1 MSIRQQNDS
10 PPDYNTAVEDS
21 ILPVIPKSNKIYPI
35 VQPVQYN
42 SLTINSDFPQD
53 INQPNVNYPRHNI
66 QQSGANNNIGFR
78 PLPPLV
84 VPSQSSIN
92 NSSAKRQKP
101 PTFSK
106 PIIFLIIVGGVIVC
120 AAVGVGIYFIY
131 VEVGKHCLFIY
142 TIHYQISIKS
152 EKLKLKHFFIKAKK
166 FMSPVCNDGYSI
178 LDCSTGKQNLKQIKS
193 RIQY

>member
-84 VPSQSSIN
+84 VPSQSSMN

-106 PIIFLIIVGGVIVC
+106 QQTY
-120 AAVGVGIYFIY
+120 YFFNNSWRCY
-131 VEVGKHCLFIY
+131 CLR
-142 TIHYQISIKS
+142 
-152 EKLKLKHFFIKAKK
+152 
-166 FMSPVCNDGYSI
+166 
-178 LDCSTGKQNLKQIKS
+178 CSRSRNLFHI
-193 RIQY
+193 R